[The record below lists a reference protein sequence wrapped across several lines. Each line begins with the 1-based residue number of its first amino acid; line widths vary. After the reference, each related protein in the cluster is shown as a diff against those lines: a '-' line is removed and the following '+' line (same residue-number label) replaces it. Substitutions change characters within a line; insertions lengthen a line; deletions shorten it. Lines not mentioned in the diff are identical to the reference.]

1 MINCPVCGSKSP
13 EQVMRENDAKALKSV
28 HRSML
33 YHPEE
38 ETYFVRLSAVLKV
51 VFLAGVIFLFV
62 RGCDNAY
69 ALEMDMAKIAMIES
83 SGNVLAHNKKDDSR
97 GLYQIT
103 PICLKEYNNFHP
115 KAGYSMDDLWNA
127 SISTKI
133 AKWYLQKRIPQM
145 LKAYKIPVNTT
156 TVIASYNWGIGGVVK
171 WYRSGADFNKLPK
184 VTVDY
189 LRKYGA

>member
-1 MINCPVCGSKSP
+1 MINCPICGSKSP
-13 EQVMRENDAKALKSV
+13 EQVLRENDAKALKSV

-69 ALEMDMAKIAMIES
+69 ALEIDLANISMIES

-133 AKWYLQKRIPQM
+133 ADWYLNVRIPQM
-145 LKAYKIPVNTT
+145 FKHYGILDTVPNRIVAWNAGISYLVNKK
-156 TVIASYNWGIGGVVK
+156 S
-171 WYRSGADFNKLPK
+171 LPK
-184 VTVDY
+184 TTKEY